1 MLIFQ
6 DALKQN
12 GIGRTSSRAGII
24 ETLCKRGYVNRV
36 KRDLIPTSTGISLIG
51 TIKSELLKSCELTGR
66 WEKKLREIEQGRYD
80 QEQFLRELKQ
90 QILVIIDTVSKDDC
104 HHKIVSTNT
113 SSQKSKPVS
122 RYKKK

>member
-24 ETLCKRGYVNRV
+24 ETLCRRGYVNRV
-36 KRDLIPTSTGISLIG
+36 KRDLIPTSTGLSLIG

-66 WEKKLREIEQGRYD
+66 WEKLQEEIIRSLGSENASQTV
-80 QEQFLRELKQ
+80 FKFSQ
-90 QILVIIDTVSKDDC
+90 QTISY
-104 HHKIVSTNT
+104 HT
-113 SSQKSKPVS
+113 S
-122 RYKKK
+122 R